1 MMKRAASFGV
11 LALTAALFAPTTA
24 FAQEEEAAP
33 PPPLPPPATG
43 DGATATPSATA
54 TIDSVHLRNGGLYR
68 GRVTEIVPGDHVTVV
83 VDKGE
88 TKRVPWAEVDRVIV
102 ASTALPAPPSSSAPV
117 PAATPPL
124 PAPMVGPRAH
134 VRITSSKN
142 VILYRRP
149 AGSTGWVQACTS
161 PCNQEL
167 PIGDAYRGTGSAVAA
182 SKEFRLD
189 ASPGGSVNIAVDP
202 PSTGGMV
209 LGGFLAGGGA
219 TTAYVGMLMA
229 LIGASESNSGCYSY
243 GSSSTD
249 DYCSRRKSD
258 GEDLRNGGLIAMG
271 VGTALTIGGI
281 LVFIGSAKTDII
293 QTSGSRG
300 SSGAASPARPL
311 DAFLRQPTYRTSSS
325 SERATAAPPATFPVV
340 LGGTF

>member
-1 MMKRAASFGV
+1 MKRAASFGV

-24 FAQEEEAAP
+24 FAQEEEP
-33 PPPLPPPATG
+33 PPPLPPPSE
-43 DGATATPSATA
+43 GATATPSATA

-68 GRVTEIVPGDHVTVV
+68 GRVTEIVPGDHVTVI

-134 VRITSSKN
+134 VHITTSKN

-167 PIGDAYRGTGSAVAA
+167 PSGDAYRGTGSAVAA

-243 GSSSTD
+243 NSTD
-249 DYCSRRKSD
+249 DYCARRKSD

-281 LVFIGSAKTDII
+281 LVFLGSAKTDIT
-293 QTSGSRG
+293 QTSGTRG
-300 SSGAASPARPL
+300 SSGAASPLRPL

-325 SERATAAPPATFPVV
+325 AERAAAAPPATFPVV

>member
-1 MMKRAASFGV
+1 MKRAASFGV
-11 LALTAALFAPTTA
+11 LALTAALFVPTTA
-24 FAQEEEAAP
+24 FAQEEEP
-33 PPPLPPPATG
+33 PPPLPPPAASE
-43 DGATATPSATA
+43 GATATPSATA

-68 GRVTEIVPGDHVTVV
+68 GRVTEIVPGDHVTVI

-102 ASTALPAPPSSSAPV
+102 ASTALPAPSSSSAPV
-117 PAATPPL
+117 PGATTPATP
-124 PAPMVGPRAH
+124 PMVGPRAH

-167 PIGDAYRGTGSAVAA
+167 PIGDAYRVTGSAVAA

-202 PSTGGMV
+202 PSTGGML

-229 LIGASESNSGCYSY
+229 LIGASESNSGCYSN
-243 GSSSTD
+243 SSTD

-281 LVFIGSAKTDII
+281 LVFLGSAKTDIT

-325 SERATAAPPATFPVV
+325 SERAAAAPPPTFPIV